1 MRIEHSHERSR
12 QTTKAISHSS
22 STHSNQYSNT
32 IDQTEERSTC
42 SDQEFDSRV
51 GIVCQ
56 LQLPEGRNGD
66 WIRRRK
72 YLSRSLWPSRSHVRI
87 IEKSINIDMN
97 VRTLEVVTSSAWIM
111 LEWLMLRSKEMKA
124 GLSITRAIQT
134 VKSVKFELI
143 MKTSWFSLLAVI
155 FMLEMKSR
163 MITNSHMKRMRL
175 GVCVVLRIAELEWI
189 SELWWWLYLIVYCL
203 VCVCWNKEDN

>member
-1 MRIEHSHERSR
+1 M
-12 QTTKAISHSS
+12 
-22 STHSNQYSNT
+22 
-32 IDQTEERSTC
+32 
-42 SDQEFDSRV
+42 

-66 WIRRRK
+66 WIHRRK
-72 YLSRSLWPSRSHVRI
+72 YLARSLWPSRSHVRI
-87 IEKSINIDMN
+87 VEKYYEIDMN

-124 GLSITRAIQT
+124 GLSITHVIQT

-203 VCVCWNKEDN
+203 VCVCWNKE

>member
-1 MRIEHSHERSR
+1 MLFELFVWDFKFYKNSTRTLSE
-12 QTTKAISHSS
+12 QTPT
-22 STHSNQYSNT
+22 
-32 IDQTEERSTC
+32 
-42 SDQEFDSRV
+42 
-51 GIVCQ
+51 
-56 LQLPEGRNGD
+56 
-66 WIRRRK
+66 
-72 YLSRSLWPSRSHVRI
+72 RSLWPSRRHVRI

-124 GLSITRAIQT
+124 GLSITHVIQT

-143 MKTSWFSLLAVI
+143 MKTSWFSLLAVL

-163 MITNSHMKRMRL
+163 MITNSRMKRMRL

-189 SELWWWLYLIVYCL
+189 SGVVMVIVW
-203 VCVCWNKEDN
+203 CVFVGTKKIIRGLNNNIH